1 MAAEIQ
7 HVTYNEFLPA
17 LLGQRLMD
25 TFDLTL
31 KSNGYHMK
39 YNDDL
44 SVATLNSVG
53 NAILPLVLSLLP
65 PVISYYDSVMTR
77 T

>member
-1 MAAEIQ
+1 
-7 HVTYNEFLPA
+7 
-17 LLGQRLMD
+17 MD